1 MTPVLGKIM
10 ISSAQH
16 TRAHKGNQASI
27 CRVLSLQRIFW
38 FICSDKRESGY
49 SGWGPTPPSQTP
61 PTPAPALGK
70 LLEGV
75 EEHKGTA
82 RAGRVGGV
90 GVSTLQPVA

>member
-1 MTPVLGKIM
+1 MG
-10 ISSAQH
+10 AH
-16 TRAHKGNQASI
+16 T
-27 CRVLSLQRIFW
+27 SLT
-38 FICSDKRESGY
+38 D
-49 SGWGPTPPSQTP
+49 P